1 VSATP
6 RGKEAH
12 LDAPTVWVGECKR
25 EAGFVSVSEGAR
37 ASCRRCE
44 LRTPSKTLVFIGEW
58 GATLRLSDPFRYM
71 ALRFSVAVMACSD
84 PFRWLLA
91 GEIALRW
98 PATLL

>member
-1 VSATP
+1 M
-6 RGKEAH
+6 GKEEH

-58 GATLRLSDPFRYM
+58 GATLRLNDPFRYM
-71 ALRFSVAVMACSD
+71 ALRFSVASIGSQCPVPLS
-84 PFRWLLA
+84 P
-91 GEIALRW
+91 
-98 PATLL
+98 

>member
-1 VSATP
+1 MPARHTHATTNVL
-6 RGKEAH
+6 GF
-12 LDAPTVWVGECKR
+12 TGECP
-25 EAGFVSVSEGAR
+25 APLG
-37 ASCRRCE
+37 
-44 LRTPSKTLVFIGEW
+44 
-58 GATLRLSDPFRYM
+58 LSDLLRYM